1 MRRLSN
7 HGDKNDELILS
18 SNNPLSPINCDRDEV
33 DCRNMKTQLGTI
45 EELDQQI
52 GLSTEDQIL
61 KDHQE
66 IESIRLE
73 QGSFMKKIDILKS
86 SIKVMKNLKV
96 YHFYNKRKLTDK
108 L

>member
-18 SNNPLSPINCDRDEV
+18 SNNPLSPINNDRDEV

-52 GLSTEDQIL
+52 GLSTSDQIL

-66 IESIRLE
+66 IESIR
-73 QGSFMKKIDILKS
+73 
-86 SIKVMKNLKV
+86 
-96 YHFYNKRKLTDK
+96 
-108 L
+108 